1 MRGKQEPSRSQP
13 AGIRMNLLT
22 ILLLV
27 VLTPCSLP
35 VEDNKISVPC
45 SGQPGFPGIPGSH
58 GSPGLPGRDGRDGRD
73 AAPGLQGAKGDVG
86 EPGMTGPR
94 GDTGSSGGAGQK
106 GDRGIPGSC
115 PVNPR
120 SAFSAKRT
128 DTRSPPPADQAIIF
142 DQVLINEQGHYD
154 PKTGKFMCKVPG
166 VYYFAVHATV
176 YRSSLQFDLLK
187 NGNAQASFFQFYG
200 NWPKPSALSGGVLLR
215 LEPEDEVWVQV
226 GVGEYSGLYASVKTD
241 STFSGF
247 LVYSDWPSSSV
258 FSRMEGDLR

>member
-1 MRGKQEPSRSQP
+1 MRP
-13 AGIRMNLLT
+13 IT
-22 ILLLV
+22 LLLLMGLV
-27 VLTPCSLP
+27 TCTRLI
-35 VEDNKISVPC
+35 EDNKIPGPC

-73 AAPGLQGAKGDVG
+73 ASPGLPGDKGDTG

-94 GDTGSSGGAGQK
+94 GDTGSSGADGAKGEKGLAGQ
-106 GDRGIPGSC
+106 C
-115 PVNPR
+115 PVSPR

-128 DTRSPPPADQAIIF
+128 DTRSPPAADQPIVF

-154 PKTGKFMCKVPG
+154 EKTGKFMCEVPG

-187 NGNAQASFFQFYG
+187 NGKPVASFFQFYG

-215 LEPEDEVWVQV
+215 LEPEDEAWVQV
-226 GVGEYSGLYASVKTD
+226 GVGDYSGLYASIKTD
-241 STFSGF
+241 STFNGF
-247 LVYSDWPSSSV
+247 LVYSDWPSSHV
-258 FSRMEGDLR
+258 FA